1 MKSYI
6 FIIIFLFLRC
16 TSSAHANNEIVFI
29 DMNYVLSNSTQG
41 KLILNEL
48 EKKNESNLSILD
60 SREKLL
66 KELENDINKQK
77 NIISEEELKKKIDN
91 LKNKIT
97 LFNKEKK
104 KLVNEFN
111 NLKNSEIA
119 KLMEQIN
126 PLVSNYVK
134 KNSINIVLDKKNVII
149 GKKNYDITFEILEL
163 VNANIK

>member
-1 MKSYI
+1 
-6 FIIIFLFLRC
+6 
-16 TSSAHANNEIVFI
+16 
-29 DMNYVLSNSTQG
+29 MNYVLSNSTQG

-77 NIISEEELKKKIDN
+77 NIISDAELKKKIDN

-97 LFNKEKK
+97 LFKKEKK

-119 KLMEQIN
+119 KIMEQID
-126 PLVSNYVK
+126 PLVSEYVK
-134 KNSINIVLDKKNVII
+134 KNSISIVLDKKNVII
-149 GKKNYDITFEILEL
+149 GKKNHDITFEILEL

>member
-1 MKSYI
+1 MKYFI
-6 FIIIFLFLRC
+6 FIIIILFLRF
-16 TSSAHANNEIVFI
+16 TSFAYANNGIVFI

-77 NIISEEELKKKIDN
+77 NIISDAELKKKIDN

-97 LFNKEKK
+97 LFKKEKK

-119 KLMEQIN
+119 KIMEQID
-126 PLVSNYVK
+126 PLVSEYVK
-134 KNSINIVLDKKNVII
+134 KNSISIVLDKKNVII
-149 GKKNYDITFEILEL
+149 GKKNHDITFEILEL